1 MKKKSENKSNP
12 NEFDGDG
19 VAYNN
24 GTSKSDKITRK
35 KIHFGFFDA
44 RNWDLCF
51 INQSRLRCRRWTIR
65 FVLSGERRRDMH
77 FDCYGIKWRHRE
89 TMMKY

>member
-35 KIHFGFFDA
+35 KK
-44 RNWDLCF
+44 F
-51 INQSRLRCRRWTIR
+51 ILAFLTHAIEIC
-65 FVLSGERRRDMH
+65 VL
-77 FDCYGIKWRHRE
+77 
-89 TMMKY
+89 

>member
-24 GTSKSDKITRK
+24 GTSKSDKITGK
-35 KIHFGFFDA
+35 K
-44 RNWDLCF
+44 F
-51 INQSRLRCRRWTIR
+51 ISAFLAHAIEIC
-65 FVLSGERRRDMH
+65 VL
-77 FDCYGIKWRHRE
+77 
-89 TMMKY
+89 